1 MNTSGAY
8 HFIPPSRSMKWLGV
22 ISSIGMYII
31 NMVGF
36 LDTQTGSALGC
47 GPDWPLCNGEVI
59 PNLNNIH
66 VIIEFGHR
74 MLVGGFALL
83 ATGFMIWALVR
94 YRAFIEVKIFSLLGI
109 GFIVVQSALGA
120 LAVVFVNPPT
130 VLALHLGF
138 GLLAM
143 VGVGLL
149 TVFLFQLDAQ
159 MHGRPSGI
167 GFRRE
172 TSPSTKA
179 WVWSTWIFTYLAIY
193 WGSYVAFRGAG
204 GACPTWPLCNGK
216 VFPGFSGL
224 VGLDFIHRLAA
235 VALAVLTAALLWHL
249 KQYRRTRPDLYRGAF
264 WLFIAV
270 LAQIATGANLA
281 LSHVATG
288 PYLLHVATLMLLFAD
303 VSYLVL
309 QVVPSKTLEQAASP
323 AGSDVGWTPE
333 QAHNPQT

>member
-1 MNTSGAY
+1 MSAKQY
-8 HFIPPSRSMKWLGV
+8 QFIPPSRSIKWLGV
-22 ISSIGMYII
+22 IATIGMYIV

-47 GPDWPLCNGEVI
+47 GPDWPLCNGQVI
-59 PNLNNIH
+59 PNLRNIH
-66 VIIEFGHR
+66 VLIEFGHR
-74 MLVGGFALL
+74 VLVGGFALI
-83 ATGFMIWALVR
+83 ATIFMIWALVR
-94 YRAFIEVKIFSLLGI
+94 YGKWIEVKVFALVGI

-120 LAVVFVNPPT
+120 LAVVFVNPPP

-159 MHGRPSGI
+159 IKGRKAGI
-167 GFRRE
+167 AFRRH
-172 TSPSTKA
+172 TSSATKK
-179 WVWSTWIFTYLAIY
+179 WVWGTWIYTYLAIY

-204 GACPTWPLCNGK
+204 EACPSWPLCNGK

-235 VALAVLTAALLWHL
+235 VGLAILSAGLLWHL
-249 KQYRRTRPDLYRGAF
+249 RQYKTSRPDLYRGAF
-264 WLFIAV
+264 WLFWAV
-270 LAQIATGANLA
+270 IAQIVTGANLA

-288 PYLLHVATLMLLFAD
+288 PYLLHIATLMLLFAD
-303 VSYLVL
+303 ISYLVL
-309 QVVPSKTLEQAASP
+309 QVVPAEPLDEP
-323 AGSDVGWTPE
+323 AKKQSSDVPWPQA
-333 QAHNPQT
+333 QAHNPQA